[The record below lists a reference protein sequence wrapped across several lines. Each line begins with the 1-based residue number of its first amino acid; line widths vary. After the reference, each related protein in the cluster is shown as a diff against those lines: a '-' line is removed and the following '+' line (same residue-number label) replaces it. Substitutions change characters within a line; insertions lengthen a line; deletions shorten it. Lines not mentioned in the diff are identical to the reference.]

1 MERGSSKH
9 SARVDE
15 QMSQEVQGT
24 VQGIAG
30 ARAEEWKQAEPSGED
45 QPDVSAIGEGGLGR
59 DIPNG
64 VGSPQGEAFSRF
76 GSFIGLSA
84 LPGDRAAL
92 LKSAHDLEAPDDVVA
107 RISTLPEGTIFQNVA
122 QAWEASKAG

>member
-1 MERGSSKH
+1 MERGSDKH
-9 SARVDE
+9 SARVDDE
-15 QMSQEVQGT
+15 MAHEVQGT

-45 QPDVSAIGEGGLGR
+45 QPDVSAVPEGGLGR
-59 DIPNG
+59 GIPNG

-84 LPGDRAAL
+84 LPGDREAL
-92 LKSAHDLEAPDDVVA
+92 EKSARELSAPDDIIA
-107 RISTLPEGTIFQNVA
+107 ALQRLPAGETYRNVA
-122 QAWEASKAG
+122 EVWRAAGL